1 MQRELYTLKHIAMHR
16 HRGSTIQLT
25 IYVDAYRYQNQ
36 LVSMHESGSQI

>member
-16 HRGSTIQLT
+16 HPRFHDTAYDI
-25 IYVDAYRYQNQ
+25 DAYRYQNQ